1 MPPKSGSHQKC
12 GFLCLIKKI
21 LKKYKNTKCDIILS
35 LINKEVKNMRLIVG
49 LGNPGKEYEN
59 TRHNAG
65 FKFIDKVAKD
75 HNLNFDKEKF
85 GGLYTRFNYQGEKI
99 ILLKPQKYMNLSGEV
114 IIKYIDFYKIDIN
127 NILIICD
134 DLDTELGKIKIKYK
148 GSSGGHNGLK
158 NIENH
163 LHTNEYKRI
172 KIGISKNKNHDKI
185 DYVIGKMPKEELN
198 ILEKVTNHAPEIIND
213 YLTLSF
219 DNLMNKYN
227 SMDVIA

>member
-1 MPPKSGSHQKC
+1 
-12 GFLCLIKKI
+12 
-21 LKKYKNTKCDIILS
+21 
-35 LINKEVKNMRLIVG
+35 MRLIVG

-65 FKFIDKVAKD
+65 FKFIDKFAKSK
-75 HNLNFDKEKF
+75 NLEFNKEKF
-85 GGLYTRFNYQGEKI
+85 NGLYTEFNYKDEKI

-114 IIKYIDFYKIDIN
+114 VIKFKDFFKINLED
-127 NILIICD
+127 ILIICD

-163 LHTNEYKRI
+163 LHSNEYKRI
-172 KIGISKNKNHDKI
+172 KIGISSNKNHNKI
-185 DYVIGKMPKEELN
+185 DYVIGKMPKEDLN
-198 ILEKVTNHAPEIIND
+198 ILEKVTDNAEQI
-213 YLTLSF
+213 LTDFLNISF

-227 SMDVIA
+227 RKEIK